1 MPEVV
6 NSSATNGKPM
16 RRAFSASDTA
26 FSKPSEPVN
35 TELRRVDALLPHTNT
50 QKRIDFFDTNLTATP
65 GKMKLERALQLKDQ
79 CDRELRTICESKRR
93 HYLPRSTSDSHD
105 ELLLLEQD
113 KTNETVIRDK
123 RELERLMRKLSP
135 AMSHFAS
142 TEAEFVHILQGCSA
156 CSNRLAFCAACTEKA
171 SEFFSGFSSTELFA
185 LYGSDLPPANEIEL
199 AIFAEAV
206 NSREARAIRT
216 ENADT

>member
-1 MPEVV
+1 LPTVSPCGAPFPRQTPHFPNHQNRSTQKFDE
-6 NSSATNGKPM
+6 STHSCPT
-16 RRAFSASDTA
+16 
-26 FSKPSEPVN
+26 
-35 TELRRVDALLPHTNT
+35 LRLGADT

-65 GKMKLERALQLKDQ
+65 GNMKLERALQLKDQ
-79 CDRELRTICESKRR
+79 CDRELRTVCESKRR
-93 HYLPRSTSDSHD
+93 HYLPRSTSDGHD

-171 SEFFSGFSSTELFA
+171 SEFFNGFSSTELFA
-185 LYGSDLPPANEIEL
+185 LYGSDLPPANEIAL